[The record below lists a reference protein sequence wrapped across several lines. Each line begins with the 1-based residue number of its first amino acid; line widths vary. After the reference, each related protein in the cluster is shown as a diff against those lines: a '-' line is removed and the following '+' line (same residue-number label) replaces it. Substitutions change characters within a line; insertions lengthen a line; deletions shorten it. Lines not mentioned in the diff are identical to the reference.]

1 MVEDRKV
8 ATADV
13 KEAAKAKGEAMVVE
27 RVVIVLAEARLAVK
41 AGGARVAAAKGEEMV
56 VVARPAVAMVK
67 KMAEVVKAV
76 TMVLARVK
84 VMALEM
90 AAKMMAMMR

>member
-1 MVEDRKV
+1 
-8 ATADV
+8 
-13 KEAAKAKGEAMVVE
+13 
-27 RVVIVLAEARLAVK
+27 
-41 AGGARVAAAKGEEMV
+41 MV

>member
-1 MVEDRKV
+1 M

-13 KEAAKAKGEAMVVE
+13 KESAKAKGEAMVVE

-41 AGGARVAAAKGEEMV
+41 AGGARVAAARAVAKGEEMV